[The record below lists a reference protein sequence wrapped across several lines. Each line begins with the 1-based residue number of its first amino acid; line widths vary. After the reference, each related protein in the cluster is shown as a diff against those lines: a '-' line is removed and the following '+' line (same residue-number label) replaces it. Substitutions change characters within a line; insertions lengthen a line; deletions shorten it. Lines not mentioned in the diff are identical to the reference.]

1 MDLVLVFVCIYLF
14 SPVSNI
20 SLMLCTHLHIY
31 VAITRMTG
39 RQGLANFK
47 QSSAVW
53 DVREHWIEMYFHI
66 INLQQVNL
74 TEVILL
80 CGNKFV

>member
-1 MDLVLVFVCIYLF
+1 MDLVLVFICIFLF

-31 VAITRMTG
+31 VALTRRTS
-39 RQGLANFK
+39 RHLANFK

-53 DVREHWIEMYFHI
+53 DVREHWLEMYFHI
-66 INLQQVNL
+66 VILQQVNL
-74 TEVILL
+74 TKAILL